1 MDYWCLLNNLISVY
15 HHERHFDALSLNK
28 LICSETLD
36 GKNSCLFIDDE
47 TSDEKWVP
55 WSKV

>member
-36 GKNSCLFIDDE
+36 GKNTCLFIDDE
-47 TSDEKWVP
+47 TSDEKKGSLV
-55 WSKV
+55 